1 MGGFFMLMLNAYQ
14 TYLIFPILGAVAG
27 AMLWLSYFKRID
39 VLEGERVRDMTVA
52 FVIGFLTPSMAV
64 WIYRLLEAQ
73 GINFNG
79 LLWND
84 LLYAIFGVGLTEE
97 LVKLAGVFIAF
108 RVLKKSINEPLDHLL
123 FAGIVALGFSVRE
136 NFIYYN
142 NYGSQIITG
151 RTFISSLTHII
162 NTSICVYGIYRF
174 SMFNKG
180 NKYLNAFVAISLAVG
195 SHGLF
200 DFFLTQPVIGKIT
213 PFLATLVYL
222 VGINF
227 WIQMI
232 NNCINFSPFFDYKKV
247 SSLTTLY
254 KGVLSWYVVLLAI
267 EFCYGFYYKGFLFA
281 ANDLVKNIMKEGVLI
296 SIVLLRISRLKIN
309 KRKYFPVKI
318 QIPIYYSAND
328 DEDFR
333 LLGIPIKIRGENWR
347 EFRFLEYMGKDI
359 YIHPV
364 SGQNTLVKKSQR
376 ARLLKKYF
384 LKNDVV
390 IYLAEIS
397 GEDEHKAI
405 YLLKPLTRRLKG
417 IDDSY
422 PVGILME
429 YKDPALFQ
437 KEHEQLPYKKLK
449 ALEQIYL
456 VHA

>member
-1 MGGFFMLMLNAYQ
+1 MLMLSAYQ
-14 TYLIFPILGAVAG
+14 IYLIFPILGAIAG
-27 AMLWLSYFKRID
+27 AMLWLSYFRRID
-39 VLEGERVRDMTVA
+39 ILEGERVRDMTLALV
-52 FVIGFLTPSMAV
+52 VGFLTPSLAV
-64 WIYRLLEAQ
+64 WIYKLLESQ

-79 LLWND
+79 QLRND
-84 LLYAIFGVGLTEE
+84 FLYAIFGVGLTEE
-97 LVKLAGVFIAF
+97 LVKLSGVFIAF
-108 RVLKKSINEPLDHLL
+108 RLLKKSINEPLDYLL
-123 FAGIVALGFSVRE
+123 FGGIVALGFSVRE

-180 NKYLNAFVAISLAVG
+180 NKFLNAFVAISLAVG
-195 SHGLF
+195 SHGMF
-200 DFFLTQPVIGKIT
+200 DFFLTQPVIGKAT

-232 NNCINFSPFFDYKKV
+232 NNCINFSPFFDYRKV
-247 SSLTTLY
+247 GSLTTLY
-254 KGVLSWYVVLLAI
+254 RSVLAWYVVLLTI
-267 EFCYGFYYKGFLFA
+267 EFSYGLYYKDFLFA
-281 ANDLVKNIMKEGVLI
+281 LNDLYKNVMKEGVLI
-296 SIVLLRISRLKIN
+296 SIVLLRISRLKIS

-318 QIPIYYSAND
+318 QIPIYYTAND

-333 LLGIPIKIRGENWR
+333 LLGIPIKIRGENRR
-347 EFRFLEYMGKDI
+347 EFRFLEYMGRDI

-364 SGQNTLVKKSQR
+364 SGENSIVKGSQR
-376 ARLLKKYF
+376 GRLLKKYF

-390 IYLAEIS
+390 IYLVEIS
-397 GEDEHKAI
+397 FDEEHKAV
-405 YLLKPLTRRLKG
+405 YLLKPLTRSLKQ

-422 PVGILME
+422 PVGTLME

-437 KEHEQLPYKKLK
+437 KEHERMPYKQLK
-449 ALEQIYL
+449 ALEKIYL
-456 VHA
+456 VHP

>member
-1 MGGFFMLMLNAYQ
+1 MLNAYQ
-14 TYLIFPILGAVAG
+14 IYLIFPILGAVAG

-39 VLEGERVRDMTVA
+39 ILEGERVRDMMLA

-64 WIYRLLEAQ
+64 WIYKFLEVR

-84 LLYAIFGVGLTEE
+84 FLYAIFGVGLTEE
-97 LVKLAGVFIAF
+97 LVKLAGVFITF
-108 RVLKKSINEPLDHLL
+108 RILKKRVNEPLDRLL

-151 RTFISSLTHII
+151 RTFISCLTHII

-174 SMFNKG
+174 SMFHKG
-180 NKYLNAFVAISLAVG
+180 NTYLNAFVAISLAVG

-200 DFFLTQPVIGKIT
+200 DFFLTQPVIGSVT

-247 SSLTTLY
+247 GSLTALY
-254 KGVLSWYVVLLAI
+254 RSVLSWYVVLLAI
-267 EFCYGFYYKGFLFA
+267 EFCYGFYYKGFMFA
-281 ANDLVKNIMKEGVLI
+281 ANDLFKNIMKEGVLI
-296 SIVLLRISRLKIN
+296 SIVLLRISRLKIA
-309 KRKYFPVKI
+309 KRKYFPVKL

-333 LLGIPIKIRGENWR
+333 LLGIPIKIRGENRR

-364 SGQNTLVKKSQR
+364 SAEQNTLVKGSHR

-390 IYLAEIS
+390 IYLIEIVR
-397 GEDEHKAI
+397 DNEHKDI
-405 YLLKPLTRRLKG
+405 YLLKPLTRRQKG

-429 YKDPALFQ
+429 YKDPAAFQ
-437 KEHEQLPYKKLK
+437 KEHEQMPYKKLK
-449 ALEQIYL
+449 ALEKIYL
-456 VHA
+456 VHV